1 MKAKQSKKQAPA
13 AVIEHQPQGN
23 GMTRLRVIKQV
34 EGRKIGDEF
43 DAYLYDYR
51 LQIKHGSVEVV

>member
-1 MKAKQSKKQAPA
+1 
-13 AVIEHQPQGN
+13 
-23 GMTRLRVIKQV
+23 MTRLRVIKQV

-43 DAYLYDYR
+43 EAYLYDYR